1 MYMYCVC
8 VWLVNRFACFLALR
22 GDVLQRG
29 LGRNV
34 RATYSMSD
42 SFESLEKSFVRLL
55 EVKLGFDG

>member
-1 MYMYCVC
+1 MY
-8 VWLVNRFACFLALR
+8 VWLANRFACFLALR

-29 LGRNV
+29 LGRHV